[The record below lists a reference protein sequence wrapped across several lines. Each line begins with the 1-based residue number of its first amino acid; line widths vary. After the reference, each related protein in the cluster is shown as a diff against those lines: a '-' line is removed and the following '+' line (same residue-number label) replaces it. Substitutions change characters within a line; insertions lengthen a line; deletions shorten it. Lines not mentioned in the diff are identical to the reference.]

1 MNTTEDIQAGSNDN
15 SAAGSALD
23 IGENDANIES
33 DEDETMTEEASAR
46 NVPASAPQTSAVI
59 SWFLKDTVIY
69 DWIKMQ
75 FML

>member
-1 MNTTEDIQAGSNDN
+1 
-15 SAAGSALD
+15 
-23 IGENDANIES
+23 
-33 DEDETMTEEASAR
+33 MTEEASAR